1 MTDADLFRFA
11 RATAARLRATGALPG
26 PQVIVHLRELGLSA
40 AQAADVVGFGVR
52 RNLLRRDPIDPSRLC
67 AVEGAERLRTPVAFT
82 PSARRPVVLVVEDD
96 PACASLI
103 ADLLQR
109 SGYRVL
115 GASNGGEALAM
126 LDEGLRPDA
135 IVADLMMP
143 VMHGWDLLAS
153 LRSRPAVASVP
164 VLVTSAVH
172 DPRRA
177 DLGDAVFLSKPLQL
191 ESLLGAVEAAC
202 AGRARTKGDKTSQV

>member
-11 RATAARLRATGALPG
+11 RATAARLRATGALSG
-26 PQVIVHLRELGLSA
+26 AQVIVQLRELGLSA
-40 AQAADVVGFGVR
+40 VQAADVVGFGVR

-67 AVEGAERLRTPVAFT
+67 AVEGAERLRTPVACT
-82 PSARRPVVLVVEDD
+82 PSARRPVVLVVDD
-96 PACASLI
+96 DLDCA
-103 ADLLQR
+103 AMVTDLLQR

-177 DLGDAVFLSKPLQL
+177 DLGDAVFLAKPLQL
-191 ESLLGAVEAAC
+191 DSLLGAIEAAC
-202 AGRARTKGDKTSQV
+202 AGGARATSPRGA